1 MAISKKKIWITASN
15 GFIGRNFLQK
25 LNKVKNKEIIYTTRA
40 DIDFT
45 FYDKICKFLLT
56 HKPDVII
63 QTAGIVGGISRNKKE
78 GYELLS
84 INNTISNNLIR
95 ATADK
100 LPKTKF
106 INFCSSCIYPN
117 TLSRRIRESDFSF
130 ANIESTSESYAI
142 SKIIAYKMCN
152 LLFQRVYNFINII
165 PSNLYGPFDNFNS
178 NQSHVIPG
186 LITKLTNAHTNILL
200 MGSGK
205 AKRDFLYI
213 DDLIN
218 AVIKIINTN
227 HYSKNSYNL
236 SSKEIIS
243 IKELALIIKKLTKIQ
258 YKVEFANDGNDGA
271 YYKCL
276 DSKMF
281 RKEFKWSEK
290 TNLRDGLKKTI
301 SWYNR
306 SKPKNF

>member
-1 MAISKKKIWITASN
+1 
-15 GFIGRNFLQK
+15 
-25 LNKVKNKEIIYTTRA
+25 
-40 DIDFT
+40 
-45 FYDKICKFLLT
+45 
-56 HKPDVII
+56 
-63 QTAGIVGGISRNKKE
+63 
-78 GYELLS
+78 
-84 INNTISNNLIR
+84 
-95 ATADK
+95 
-100 LPKTKF
+100 
-106 INFCSSCIYPN
+106 
-117 TLSRRIRESDFSF
+117 
-130 ANIESTSESYAI
+130 
-142 SKIIAYKMCN
+142 MCN
-152 LLFQRVYNFINII
+152 LLFQRGYNFINII